1 MSLIGLIGLIGVVV
15 SLKYKRER
23 YYISIIILFWSLTV
37 TQARWYEIFLGK
49 APSIFLEFKQSEK
62 LLPC

>member
-23 YYISIIILFWSLTV
+23 YYISTIILFWSLTV
-37 TQARWYEIFLGK
+37 TQARWYDNGMKYL
-49 APSIFLEFKQSEK
+49 
-62 LLPC
+62 

>member
-1 MSLIGLIGLIGVVV
+1 MSLIGLIGVVV
-15 SLKYKRER
+15 ALKYKRER
-23 YYISIIILFWSLTV
+23 YYISTIILFWSLTV

-49 APSIFLEFKQSEK
+49 ALSIFLEFKQSDK

>member
-23 YYISIIILFWSLTV
+23 YYISTIILFWSFT
-37 TQARWYEIFLGK
+37 
-49 APSIFLEFKQSEK
+49 
-62 LLPC
+62 